1 MFVVVVNRRARRHT
15 RWLPTARWKIS
26 SIKPGRTSQGWR
38 HEFYG
43 EIIAKFSIVS
53 FVLGKFDYAR
63 DIFYLFRAMYKK
75 GHTFSY
81 NYNNNKSSSNFP
93 SFGENFTSCLLLKQC
108 VSRKWIHFRYE
119 HYLEGLKKYQNRE
132 LKLEAFSQ
140 LDTGSFRHLPKW
152 RIQAW
157 GLYHIR
163 HYCRG
168 SFRHL
173 PKEHYRM

>member
-1 MFVVVVNRRARRHT
+1 M
-15 RWLPTARWKIS
+15 LPTACWKIS
-26 SIKPGRTSQGWR
+26 SMKPGRTSQGWR

-132 LKLEAFSQ
+132 LKLEAFTQ
-140 LDTGSFRHLPKW
+140 LDTGSFRHLPTW
-152 RIQAW
+152 RIKAW
-157 GLYHIR
+157 RLYPIGHWK
-163 HYCRG
+163 
-168 SFRHL
+168 L
-173 PKEHYRM
+173 